1 MLTLAALVVALLF
14 LPAPWS
20 WLLVLA
26 AAVVD
31 IAETALF
38 VWWSKRRRS
47 AVGVETL
54 LGRRAV
60 AVSALVPEGQVRV
73 DGELWHARSEVAV
86 QPGGEV
92 IVQAVEGLTL
102 EVAPVDE
109 HGTPPARHG
118 TPSERH

>member
-73 DGELWHARSEVAV
+73 GGELWHARSEVAV

-109 HGTPPARHG
+109 HGTP
-118 TPSERH
+118 SERH